1 MGSYLFGVGRKVE
14 VIVNNELVEM
24 LIIGNCAADDNNNMH
39 DYAGVPVSTGF
50 KGKIYYFEHRELVA
64 R

>member
-24 LIIGNCAADDNNNMH
+24 LIIGNCVADNNNMH
-39 DYAGVPVSTGF
+39 DYAGVPVSNGF
-50 KGKIYYFEHRELVA
+50 
-64 R
+64 